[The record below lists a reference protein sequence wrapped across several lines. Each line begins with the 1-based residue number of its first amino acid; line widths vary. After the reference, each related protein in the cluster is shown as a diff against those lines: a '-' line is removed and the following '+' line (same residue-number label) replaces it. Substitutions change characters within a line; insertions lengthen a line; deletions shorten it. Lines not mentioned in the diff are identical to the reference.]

1 MKERIIPFLKYR
13 YWAYVFSL
21 SLLIIF
27 VVITIFQGGLQFGV
41 DFVGGLKM
49 IAKFEKGVHEEQI
62 RDVLRAYSPTVQQVG
77 EAGIN
82 SYIISTKLQQD
93 SAYLA
98 KEKIMDTL
106 EKKYPGVEPPR
117 EDMILVTIGAGV
129 DMGALRAVLAGKD
142 ALMQK
147 VGEGQKN
154 EYVIYQKENSDKKTR
169 YDADD
174 IESILK
180 SDFKNIDVLSGIAF
194 MVSFNKP
201 VDEAVV
207 GTLAREHGVNVM
219 RSGYQEK
226 PTYIFSRVSF
236 DEAERIRADLNKNF
250 KNVEVLSVE
259 NVGPA
264 VGSYLRQSAL
274 KLIIVSIVLMTIYL
288 AYRFEL
294 RYAVGAMVALVHD
307 IVLSIA
313 FCGVAGIEINIP
325 VIAALLTIFGY
336 SVNDTIVIFD
346 RIRESTHIETKM
358 SFIDVMD
365 KAITQTLSRTTL
377 TVLLTLYSVVAL
389 YMIGG
394 EGITDF
400 ALVLVFGFMIGAY
413 SSIYQA
419 SPVVLW
425 WEKFIHRMRAR

>member
-1 MKERIIPFLKYR
+1 LKERIIPFLKYR

-21 SLLIIF
+21 SLLVIF
-27 VVITIFQGGLQFGV
+27 VVITIFKGGLQFGV

-77 EAGIN
+77 EAGVN
-82 SYIISTKLQQD
+82 SYIISTKLQQA

-98 KEKIMDTL
+98 KEKTLDAL
-106 EKKYPGVEPPR
+106 EKKYPGVGTAS
-117 EDMILVTIGAGV
+117 EDMILASIGKGV
-129 DMGALRAVLAGKD
+129 NTGALQAVLAEKD

-147 VGEGQKN
+147 INEGQKN
-154 EYVIYQKENSDKKTR
+154 EYLIYQKENPEKKTR
-169 YDADD
+169 YNSDE
-174 IESILK
+174 IESLLK
-180 SDFKNIDVLSGIAF
+180 GNYKNIDVLSGVAF
-194 MVSFNKP
+194 MVAFNKP
-201 VDEAVV
+201 IDEAALRS
-207 GTLAREHGVNVM
+207 LAGEYGMNEM
-219 RSGYQEK
+219 RSRYLEK
-226 PTYIFSRVSF
+226 PTYIFSKVSF
-236 DEAERIRADLNKNF
+236 DEADRIRAELNKNF

-307 IVLSIA
+307 IMLSVA

-346 RIRESTHIETKM
+346 RIRESTHIETKL

-425 WEKFIHRMRAR
+425 WEKFIHRLRAR